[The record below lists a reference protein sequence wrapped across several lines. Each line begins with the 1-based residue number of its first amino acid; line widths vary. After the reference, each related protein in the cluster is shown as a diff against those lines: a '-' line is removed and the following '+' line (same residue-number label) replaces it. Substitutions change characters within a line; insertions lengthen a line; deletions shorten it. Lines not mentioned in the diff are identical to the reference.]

1 MPHRLPTWLL
11 AAIFAASGI
20 AKLLALPFEVEA
32 FARWGY
38 PPAFMV
44 LVGAL
49 EVAGAAGLLVPRLSA
64 LASACLAALM
74 LGAIGTHLLH
84 AEWPMLALATGI
96 AALAAWRSWVGRA
109 EIRSL
114 VHGPAR
120 PPSA

>member
-1 MPHRLPTWLL
+1 MTHRLPSLLL

-38 PPAFMV
+38 PPVFMIV
-44 LVGAL
+44 VGVL
-49 EVAGAAGLLVPRLSA
+49 EVAGAMGLLVPRLSA

-84 AEWPMLALATGI
+84 AEWPMLAIATGI
-96 AALAAWRSWVGRA
+96 AALAGWRAWVGR
-109 EIRSL
+109 EGIRAL
-114 VHGPAR
+114 MRAR
-120 PPSA
+120 PA